1 VDENR
6 AHLIALSVAAELQF
20 PCSRVSTNEP
30 VALGVDGSFASTGEF
45 LGSRSMVYQP
55 HPRGRV
61 TGRLLGDRVTLTLDV
76 LDDGAPGWSL
86 TLERGVDPHF
96 ENQPPICPQVD

>member
-1 VDENR
+1 
-6 AHLIALSVAAELQF
+6 
-20 PCSRVSTNEP
+20 
-30 VALGVDGSFASTGEF
+30 
-45 LGSRSMVYQP
+45 
-55 HPRGRV
+55 
-61 TGRLLGDRVTLTLDV
+61 V